1 MPSAVGGEPDLR
13 EKILIANFVEDQSLA
28 GFRFL
33 RANRQWRIQKHRR
46 LVFLILQRQKISR
59 SAFDAVDARFEHS
72 LPCGKLERNVD
83 LHLARCLRLNTRN
96 HQRQKHTENC
106 NYSIDFHVASPNSS
120 FGSTIAASFINA
132 TVPRKGAQ
140 GKRFPTQ
147 RRKGVKLRPQRRNLL
162 TLRLGFAPLRET
174 PLCSCVM
181 SRDAQNITELLVGY
195 GRGDKE
201 ALDQLMPIVYEEL
214 RRQAARY
221 LRREQAGHTL
231 QTTALIH
238 EAYVRLVDQRNV
250 QWQNRAHFFG
260 IAAQMMRRIL
270 VDHARTK
277 KRAKR
282 GGSDVRVSLAEATIA
297 AKDQELDVVALD
309 EALERLAQL
318 DEQQSRVVE
327 LRFFSGLTVEET
339 AEVLGISK
347 ATVKR
352 DWSMAKAWL
361 HRELSGKID
370 KDE

>member
-1 MPSAVGGEPDLR
+1 MCFFVAINYPQAV
-13 EKILIANFVEDQSLA
+13 
-28 GFRFL
+28 
-33 RANRQWRIQKHRR
+33 
-46 LVFLILQRQKISR
+46 
-59 SAFDAVDARFEHS
+59 
-72 LPCGKLERNVD
+72 
-83 LHLARCLRLNTRN
+83 
-96 HQRQKHTENC
+96 
-106 NYSIDFHVASPNSS
+106 
-120 FGSTIAASFINA
+120 
-132 TVPRKGAQ
+132 
-140 GKRFPTQ
+140 
-147 RRKGVKLRPQRRNLL
+147 
-162 TLRLGFAPLRET
+162 
-174 PLCSCVM
+174 
-181 SRDAQNITELLVGY
+181 
-195 GRGDKE
+195 GDKE
-201 ALDQLMPIVYEEL
+201 DLDKLMPAVYDEL

-282 GGSDVRVSLAEATIA
+282 GGSVIKVSLADATLPVNER
-297 AKDQELDVVALD
+297 DLDVVALD
-309 EALERLAQL
+309 EALNRLAEI

-339 AEVLGISK
+339 AEVMNISP

-361 HRELSGKID
+361 HRELSGD
-370 KDE
+370 R

>member
-1 MPSAVGGEPDLR
+1 MKNGLKSQIGQKSQKRYAAQVVKQGGE
-13 EKILIANFVEDQSLA
+13 
-28 GFRFL
+28 
-33 RANRQWRIQKHRR
+33 
-46 LVFLILQRQKISR
+46 
-59 SAFDAVDARFEHS
+59 
-72 LPCGKLERNVD
+72 
-83 LHLARCLRLNTRN
+83 
-96 HQRQKHTENC
+96 
-106 NYSIDFHVASPNSS
+106 
-120 FGSTIAASFINA
+120 
-132 TVPRKGAQ
+132 
-140 GKRFPTQ
+140 
-147 RRKGVKLRPQRRNLL
+147 
-162 TLRLGFAPLRET
+162 
-174 PLCSCVM
+174 
-181 SRDAQNITELLVGY
+181 NITELLVGY

-201 ALDQLMPIVYEEL
+201 ALDKLMPVVYDEL

-282 GGSDVRVSLAEATIA
+282 GGSDVKVSLADATIPV
-297 AKDQELDVVALD
+297 KERDLDVVALD
-309 EALERLAQL
+309 EALTRLAAI

-339 AEVLGISK
+339 AEVMGISP

-361 HRELSGKID
+361 HRELSLSA
-370 KDE
+370 

>member
-1 MPSAVGGEPDLR
+1 ML
-13 EKILIANFVEDQSLA
+13 
-28 GFRFL
+28 
-33 RANRQWRIQKHRR
+33 
-46 LVFLILQRQKISR
+46 LVMTKE
-59 SAFDAVDARFEHS
+59 AE
-72 LPCGKLERNVD
+72 
-83 LHLARCLRLNTRN
+83 
-96 HQRQKHTENC
+96 
-106 NYSIDFHVASPNSS
+106 
-120 FGSTIAASFINA
+120 
-132 TVPRKGAQ
+132 
-140 GKRFPTQ
+140 
-147 RRKGVKLRPQRRNLL
+147 
-162 TLRLGFAPLRET
+162 
-174 PLCSCVM
+174 
-181 SRDAQNITELLVGY
+181 NITELLAGY

-201 ALDQLMPIVYEEL
+201 ALDQLMPVVYDEL

-282 GGSDVRVSLAEATIA
+282 GGSEVRVSLSEATVA

-309 EALERLAQL
+309 EALERLAQI

-327 LRFFSGLTVEET
+327 LRFFSGLSVEET
-339 AEVLGISK
+339 AEVMDISK

-361 HRELSGKID
+361 HRELSGD
-370 KDE
+370 TD